1 MCERASAICLIRCS
15 QAEVIE
21 QTALFPEISAD
32 LSGHSGNK
40 PQGHREVL
48 MRHSHAHTESVTCCL
63 AVGFVLVEEQI
74 YGKAVNRL

>member
-1 MCERASAICLIRCS
+1 MCERASPICLILCT
-15 QAEVIE
+15 QAEGIE
-21 QTALFPEISAD
+21 QTALPPEISAD

-63 AVGFVLVEEQI
+63 VVGCVLVEQI
-74 YGKAVNRL
+74 YGKAVN